1 MSVNWLMQRILA
13 FRFRGDPPPDWAS
26 ELRKLSFVD
35 TLDAGGQRRLVQ
47 LARMFESVVRF
58 DGRHGVEVDER
69 MRRVIA
75 LHACRLVLGLG
86 YEPYRFVHR
95 VTIAEGTFLL
105 DTHEG
110 TVRLHGAAESG
121 GHVAFSWREAE
132 AGAEWDDDGRNVIY
146 HEFAHVLD
154 GYDGVVDGQVE
165 GDDGPERAL
174 RAETLTAAYR
184 RRRRSSRRR
193 ELIDTYGTTS
203 PIEFFAEATEVFF
216 EKPIELR
223 DDHPSLYDALADYFR
238 QDPATALHAV
248 LDDLAERGRED
259 ET

>member
-26 ELRKLSFVD
+26 ELRRLSFVD
-35 TLDAGGQRRLVQ
+35 TLDAEQQRRLVR
-47 LARMFESVVRF
+47 LARTFDSIVRF
-58 DGRHGVEVDER
+58 DGRHGAEVDER

-75 LHACRLVLGLG
+75 LHACRLILGLG

-105 DTHEG
+105 DTRDG
-110 TVRLHGAAESG
+110 PVRLHGAAESG

-154 GYDGVVDGQVE
+154 GYDGVVDGHAD
-165 GDDGPERAL
+165 GDGGPERAV
-174 RAETLTAAYR
+174 RAETLTSAYR
-184 RRRRSSRRR
+184 RRRGSRRRR
-193 ELIDTYGTTS
+193 ELIDAYGTTS
-203 PIEFFAEATEVFF
+203 PIEFFAEVTEVFF

-223 DDHPSLYDALADYFR
+223 DDDPALYDALAGYFR
-238 QDPATALHAV
+238 QDPATALRAV
-248 LDDLAERGRED
+248 LDGFAEPDD
-259 ET
+259 EAGA